1 VTDRR
6 AEQAAEA
13 GADPAASSGCG
24 GRVAASAAWSA
35 ASPPSRCSPRRG
47 EPLVVAG
54 QARHAPE
61 RLVHELVL
69 NLRQQLSAVDRR
81 AGRTGTTPPQQALR
95 GVLVEVVVVEKHVVR
110 TGLPGEPVL
119 PPLDSMPEP
128 VPAPEAVT
136 VSVGGSE
143 AVSEATTAR
152 LPAVGSLPPAPPTP
166 RPGPCIEGRPV
177 PTPRPRVRSE
187 PEPVRGEPVDISRP
201 RPVDWVSG
209 PSRVAAAAG
218 DPLASQRRPRHAAPS
233 PTPYARPG
241 PEAEASSPTGELS
254 VLPVPSQREAPLVSP
269 RHGVRETDP
278 VMPGGAR
285 RDGATGSATVRPVR
299 RYDDPPPTG
308 GPGRV
313 QPQRPDQATLDPRH
327 QQEDRSGP
335 SHGTPPMPA
344 DPDDPRWE
352 VSA

>member
-143 AVSEATTAR
+143 AMSVAMAEATTAR
-152 LPAVGSLPPAPPTP
+152 LPVVEPLPRPPPTP
-166 RPGPCIEGRPV
+166 RPGPRIEGQSAPAPGPGLR
-177 PTPRPRVRSE
+177 TG
-187 PEPVRGEPVDISRP
+187 PEPVHREPVDLSRP
-201 RPVDWVSG
+201 RPVDRASG

-218 DPLASQRRPRHAAPS
+218 DP
-233 PTPYARPG
+233 
-241 PEAEASSPTGELS
+241 
-254 VLPVPSQREAPLVSP
+254 PVPQS
-269 RHGVRETDP
+269 
-278 VMPGGAR
+278 R
-285 RDGATGSATVRPVR
+285 RR
-299 RYDDPPPTG
+299 
-308 GPGRV
+308 
-313 QPQRPDQATLDPRH
+313 
-327 QQEDRSGP
+327 
-335 SHGTPPMPA
+335 M
-344 DPDDPRWE
+344 
-352 VSA
+352 